1 MGKLKLNSLIKLS
14 DEQTILEQHR
24 NKNYVDSVDYKVVK
38 VTEYVEQNKNLLLQ
52 VAQLDAENLFII
64 TVEANDGE
72 HYHVIAFVPDAF
84 KLGDMLGG
92 NRQDLL
98 ENDKSWIFKEPA
110 DVDNFF
116 LSELEFTDSL
126 FNEDIQYVPLFGAT
140 LYGSSSENKMF
151 ALQVLRA
158 TSETKNTEIF
168 ILEHGDL
175 EGEVGGYITMFQG
188 AILNDGELEVL
199 K

>member
-1 MGKLKLNSLIKLS
+1 MANIKVNSLIKLS
-14 DEQTILEQHR
+14 DEQTILEQHK
-24 NKNYVDSVDYKVVK
+24 NKRYVDSVDYTVVK
-38 VTEYVEQNKNLLLQ
+38 VTDYVEQNKNLRLQ
-52 VAQLDAENLFII
+52 VAQLDTDNLYVI
-64 TVEANDGE
+64 TVEADDGE

-92 NRQDLL
+92 NRADLL
-98 ENDKSWIFKEPA
+98 ENDKSWIFKEPQ
-110 DVDNFF
+110 DINNFI
-116 LSELEFTDSL
+116 LNELEFTDSL
-126 FNEDIQYVPLFGAT
+126 FNEDVEYVPLFGAT
-140 LYGSSSENKMF
+140 LYGTSSENKMF
-151 ALQVLRA
+151 ALQTLRA

-188 AILNDGELEVL
+188 AVLNDGELEVL